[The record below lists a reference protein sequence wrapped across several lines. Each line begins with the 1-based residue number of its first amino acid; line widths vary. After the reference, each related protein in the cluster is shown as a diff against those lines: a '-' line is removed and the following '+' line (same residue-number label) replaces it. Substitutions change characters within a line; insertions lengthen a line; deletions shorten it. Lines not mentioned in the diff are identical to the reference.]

1 MKPICKVLFVMA
13 FGMSACREVAP
24 QPQPQTEDQVRI
36 RPTGPTPA
44 VKPDSVGTR
53 PRYEY

>member
-1 MKPICKVLFVMA
+1 M
-13 FGMSACREVAP
+13 AP